1 MTSRRMPRLIGPLSI
16 LLVLLLG
23 ISPGAWALTRTATDP
38 SDAPEGAQG
47 RTDLRAVTWT
57 VDGTTA
63 TVVVTV
69 DESTYGG
76 LRAEL
81 GVHLLLDTDL
91 DGLADA
97 EVVAARDVDGVSM
110 DMELRSLTRALSTG
124 TCQDLAGQDL
134 PATGTVTTQVASGLE
149 TFSFAFDTTPVPG
162 GLDTF
167 RWAALG
173 QSPPSGSAAGPWDYL
188 PDAANPDGSAPN
200 PGDRRCD
207 SGKTGVSVNMG
218 AGLVFA
224 PDPVV
229 TPPSP
234 ASPTCPGHAG
244 DTRNQVVGTPGKDK
258 LSGTPT
264 DDVICGLGGNDL
276 IAGAAGDD
284 TLVGG
289 NGDDRLD
296 GGGGRDSLDGG
307 PGSDTLSGGHGKDR
321 CHGGSGADT
330 TRGC

>member
-1 MTSRRMPRLIGPLSI
+1 MTSQRMPRVIGVLSI

-23 ISPGAWALTRTATDP
+23 TSPGGFALTRTSTDP
-38 SDAPEGAQG
+38 SDAPDGAQG
-47 RTDLRAVTWT
+47 RTDLRVVTWAVTGT
-57 VDGTTA
+57 VA
-63 TVVVTV
+63 TVTVTV
-69 DESTYGG
+69 DESTYGVG
-76 LRAEL
+76 QRAEL

-97 EVVAARDVDGVSM
+97 EVVAGRNADGLKMDVS
-110 DMELRSLTRALSTG
+110 LRLLNRTLSTS
-124 TCQDLAGQDL
+124 TCQDLEGLAL
-134 PATGTVTTQVASGLE
+134 TTGTVATLVASDLE
-149 TFSFAFDTTPVPG
+149 TFSFSFDTTPVPG
-162 GLDTF
+162 ALDTF
-167 RWAALG
+167 RWVAFG
-173 QSPPSGSAAGPWDYL
+173 QSPPSASGPWDYL
-188 PDAANPDGSAPN
+188 PDSANPDGSAPN

-234 ASPTCPGHAG
+234 VSPTCQGHAG

-258 LSGTPT
+258 LSGTPG
-264 DDVICGLGGNDL
+264 DDVICGLGGNDR

-307 PGSDTLSGGHGKDR
+307 PGSDTLSGGHGKDH